1 MFDSFDI
8 KYTDGLELDGAFS
21 VSHINYGCSPKFHGE
36 DANDIAKALE
46 KIVLLLKIK

>member
-36 DANDIAKALE
+36 DANDIAKSSR
-46 KIVLLLKIK
+46 KNSIT